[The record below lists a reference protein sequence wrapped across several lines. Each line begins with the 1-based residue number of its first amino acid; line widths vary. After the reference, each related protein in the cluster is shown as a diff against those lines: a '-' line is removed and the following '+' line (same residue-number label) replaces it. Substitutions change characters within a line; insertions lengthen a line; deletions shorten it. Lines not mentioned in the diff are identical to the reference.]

1 MSARTE
7 IGVAGGTRWKGWM
20 ESITKNRQPLPALR
34 AMVARAYGGD
44 QVPDGGGGGLASW
57 GTGGSTWPTGSARS
71 GLVAQMAAM
80 RLMHVGFDAH
90 VVGEATAPAIG
101 SGDGLLVI
109 SGSGETPVTL
119 HQAHRAVMAGATLL
133 AITSR
138 PESPLARQAS
148 AVLAV
153 QVPGSHQFGGS
164 LFEQSALLLLDA
176 LILDLT
182 AEDPDAH
189 TVMRARHVNLE

>member
-1 MSARTE
+1 MDPRARWHGNSWLVVRDEVNRVLDVVDPSAMR
-7 IGVAGGTRWKGWM
+7 AAAALLANRSRRWF
-20 ESITKNRQPLPALR
+20 
-34 AMVARAYGGD
+34 
-44 QVPDGGGGGLASW
+44 AS
-57 GTGGSTWPTGSARS
+57 GQGRS

-101 SGDGLLVI
+101 GGDGLLVV

-119 HQAHRAVMAGATLL
+119 HLAHRAALAGATLL

-138 PESPLARQAS
+138 PESQLARQAS
-148 AVLAV
+148 VVLAV

-182 AEDPDAH
+182 AEDPDAY